1 MSEMNE
7 MSVEGAVIPGKKE
20 KQDESLYYASQSKM
34 IWIAFKQH
42 RAAMVAGIVLI
53 LIYVVSIFCGFFSP
67 NDPQEFNKYHTFHPP
82 QRIRFHDGER
92 LHLRPFVYGYDD
104 TRDPVS
110 FKKIFTLNRERQ
122 YPLHLFVRG
131 APYKLLGMIE
141 TDIHFFGVKGED
153 AYYYPFGA
161 DNLGRCVFSR
171 ILFGGRISTSIGF
184 VGVLLSFI
192 LGITLGSLA
201 GYYGGVIDNVI
212 QRIIEILR
220 SIPTIPLWMGL
231 SAALPQNWPVIRLYF
246 GITIILSFIGW
257 TGLARVVRSKFLSLR
272 EEDFVMAARFAG
284 ARETRVIFVHMLPSF
299 MSHIIASLSLAV
311 PRMILGET
319 SLSFLGL
326 GLRAPAISWGVLL
339 QAAQNVQA
347 VAMAPW
353 LLLPGVAV
361 IITVLAF
368 NFFGDGIRDAADPY
382 GDMKTR

>member
-1 MSEMNE
+1 MSTERQ
-7 MSVEGAVIPGKKE
+7 SVTPKSRDAE
-20 KQDESLYYASQSKM
+20 KESLYYASQRKM
-34 IWIAFKQH
+34 IWLAFKQH
-42 RAAMVAGIVLI
+42 RAAVVAGIVLI

-67 NDPQEFNKYHTFHPP
+67 NDPSEFSRYQAFHPP
-82 QRIRFHDGER
+82 QRIHFHDGER
-92 LHLRPFVYGYDD
+92 IRLRPFVYGYTS
-104 TRDPVS
+104 TRDPIS
-110 FKKIFTLNRERQ
+110 LKKTYVPDEEQI
-122 YPLHLFVRG
+122 YPIHLFVRG
-131 APYKLLGMIE
+131 PEYRLVGLFDAQV
-141 TDIHFFGVKGED
+141 HFFGVKGD
-153 AYYYPFGA
+153 GYYYPFGT
-161 DNLGRCVFSR
+161 DDLGRCVFSR
-171 ILFGGRISTSIGF
+171 ILYGGRISTSIGF
-184 VGVLLSFI
+184 VGVFLSFL

-201 GYYGGVIDNVI
+201 GYYGGVLDNVI

-246 GITIILSFIGW
+246 GITIILSLIGW

-272 EEDFVMAARFAG
+272 EEDFVVAARFAG
-284 ARETRVIFVHMLPSF
+284 ARESRVIFVHMLPSF
-299 MSHIIASLSLAV
+299 FSHIIASLSLAV

-326 GLRAPAISWGVLL
+326 GLRTPAISWGVLL

-347 VAMAPW
+347 VATAPW

-382 GDMKTR
+382 GDVKGR